1 VVFFVGIAWP
11 VADAER
17 GCRLTAILRQWEPFV
32 RAARLY
38 IEEADA
44 PLSVEKTIGRPM
56 KGSRHGDQTR
66 TDSSI
71 PARRGGS
78 NEWRSGWL
86 HSIDPIG

>member
-1 VVFFVGIAWP
+1 LTHVSAATSRDAFASQLVVFFVGIAWP

-17 GCRLTAILRQWEPFV
+17 GCRLTAFRRQWEPFV

-56 KGSRHGDQTR
+56 
-66 TDSSI
+66 
-71 PARRGGS
+71 
-78 NEWRSGWL
+78 
-86 HSIDPIG
+86 